1 MAENI
6 ISADTLNSRCKNEAV
21 CIHTDKIFDSCMD
34 KDCIEDLHVYLGPL
48 SQAIINATISIR
60 PKSVELLDVALHV
73 DDIAFNK
80 GCYTVD
86 VTYFYKVCGEAYP
99 SGCKVY
105 GLAMFEKRVVLYGG
119 VGGTKVFSSDCNP
132 GFHRNTNIPTAIVEA
147 VDPLAL
153 SMKVVDR
160 ALNEVSDSDLENI
173 PNEIAACFDEE
184 LRACPVGKQLYVTLG
199 QFSIIRL
206 ERDTQLLIP
215 IYDYCVPE
223 KECIGSED
231 DPCALFASIP
241 FPLDDFFP
249 PKADPNKCAIGEID

>member
-1 MAENI
+1 MAEDI
-6 ISADTLNSRCKNEAV
+6 ISAGALDPRRKQEAV

-34 KDCIEDLHVYLGPL
+34 KDCIEDLHIYLGPL
-48 SQAIINATISIR
+48 AQAIINATISIR
-60 PKSVELLDVALHV
+60 PKTAELLDVAIHV
-73 DDIAFNK
+73 DDIAFNR

-86 VTYFYKVCGEAYP
+86 VTYFYRVCGEAYP
-99 SGCKVY
+99 SGCKVT
-105 GLAMFEKRVVLYGG
+105 GLAIFEKRVVLYGG
-119 VGGTKVFSSDCNP
+119 EGGTKVFSSDCKP
-132 GFHRNTNIPTAIVEA
+132 MFHRNTNMPTAVVEA

-153 SMKVVDR
+153 SMKVVDGVVNLT
-160 ALNEVSDSDLENI
+160 ADNELENI
-173 PNEIAACFDEE
+173 PTEIAACFEEE
-184 LRACPVGKQLYVTLG
+184 LRGCPVGKQLYVTLG

-241 FPLDDFFP
+241 FPLEDFFP
-249 PKADPNKCAIGEID
+249 PKAESNQCRLGETT